1 MYRSYLPVKVWP
13 PKGLTSTTDIQQ
25 LPTRSPGAVRRQPKN
40 YRDFFSQNQLPANFP
55 TYRAPPGTQHFGL
68 EDGENATPM

>member
-1 MYRSYLPVKVWP
+1 MFRSYLPVKVWP

-55 TYRAPPGTQHFGL
+55 TYRAPPHL
-68 EDGENATPM
+68 MSKKI

>member
-1 MYRSYLPVKVWP
+1 MFRSYLPVKVWP

-40 YRDFFSQNQLPANFP
+40 YRHFFSQNQLPANFP